1 MMIYSIDNMQKL
13 LKYLDFYF
21 YQASV
26 AFMKDDVCVIGH
38 WSPAKNIRTLSCPA
52 PVSNEPFSSL

>member
-1 MMIYSIDNMQKL
+1 MIIYSIVNTQKL
-13 LKYLDFYF
+13 LKYLDFYL

-26 AFMKDDVCVIGH
+26 SFMNDGVCVTGH

-52 PVSNEPFSSL
+52 PASNELFSSL